1 MVIFYYGCEFIYTG
15 AIVWAVFATLDVA
28 SNRSV
33 ASYKTEW
40 AKYITITCLSA
51 LKVLNVYTGAGV
63 FSNALTWISITVL
76 AIISKT
82 VWKRRFW
89 WSWMIGNLFWSLV
102 VIVDFFIQATVTSV
116 LYSDQINHAMMA
128 VGWVRGTYLLIW
140 AGIINIYIRCWLP
153 RVENVINWIC
163 SAHIIRITTLIM
175 IFCLFYFSRIY
186 AVDMNSSYFKHWWVM
201 ILGFILFVVGVIIY
215 SINEKD
221 KNTTKLL
228 QIKCGLL
235 EEQFQQIMV
244 ERESKDILLHDMKNH
259 LLAIA
264 GLAQDGQMKQI
275 KTYIQEMFHIL
286 ELKEQKISVG
296 HPFLD
301 LILDQKIARAERA
314 GIKVKTE
321 VGDLSELMLSELEIC
336 ALFSNLL
343 DNAIEANERL
353 GNQMEKWI
361 KLICKRQNK
370 LLVVCIVNPT
380 EIAVINSE
388 IPETTKEDKS
398 RHGLGLRSVKQIVEG
413 HEGILHICAEK
424 GEFEVYICM
433 SAFM

>member
-1 MVIFYYGCEFIYTG
+1 
-15 AIVWAVFATLDVA
+15 
-28 SNRSV
+28 
-33 ASYKTEW
+33 
-40 AKYITITCLSA
+40 
-51 LKVLNVYTGAGV
+51 
-63 FSNALTWISITVL
+63 
-76 AIISKT
+76 
-82 VWKRRFW
+82 
-89 WSWMIGNLFWSLV
+89 
-102 VIVDFFIQATVTSV
+102 
-116 LYSDQINHAMMA
+116 
-128 VGWVRGTYLLIW
+128 
-140 AGIINIYIRCWLP
+140 
-153 RVENVINWIC
+153 
-163 SAHIIRITTLIM
+163 M

-264 GLAQDGQMKQI
+264 GLAQDGQIKQI